1 MREAIRAF
9 GDNLAQLLLE
19 HVALAR
25 AEIRLEGERLL
36 GRGVLIGVGLLWACV
51 GYLVLMGALVALLA
65 QAMSVALAATLVGV
79 TNLGAG
85 AAMFRFAIRPVAPES
100 LPFADSTEQ
109 IEKDVKQIEHAIV
122 DPVEPR

>member
-65 QAMSVALAATLVGV
+65 QWMSVALAATIVGIA
-79 TNLGAG
+79 NLGAG
-85 AAMFRFAIRPVAPES
+85 AAIFRFATRPVDADS

-122 DPVEPR
+122 DPAEPR